1 MLNVKTFLNLVL
13 QIQSEA
19 PRYKLGGFGLNGIC
33 DCIGLIKGALIR
45 GGAGWGKTHGSNYV
59 LRYEMR
65 ITFVIKRLQTS
76 SLVWQSISITIWGM
90 PGITSP
96 RPTLTIPTSG
106 ITTMW
111 ALC

>member
-45 GGAGWGKTHGSNYV
+45 GGAGWGKTHGSNYA

-65 ITFVIKRLQTS
+65 RTFVIKRLQTS
-76 SLVWQSISITIWGM
+76 SLVWQSISITIREM
-90 PGITSP
+90 PGTTSP